1 MTGETTAE
9 ARPSGGTPQAPREA
23 PAPREA
29 RAARRTPTVVR
40 ALLWPAMAAWCA
52 ALAVAAP
59 EAGLSPALAQSVVLV
74 AAWISCAA
82 TERLAPASDAWTPSS
97 IGRASDV
104 AFGAMTL
111 LVESAAAVA
120 TAALLLRLR
129 ADGAPGPIASL
140 HPAAA
145 TALLLVAYEF
155 IQYGIHRGC
164 HELRGPAGR
173 FLWRLHSVHHRPEA
187 LNARM
192 SLVAHPL
199 ETIVI
204 RTAAVCA
211 PVLLL
216 GPDVVA
222 AYAFLTVVNV
232 QTVLVHWNADVA
244 LGPLRHLVVGPAL
257 HRIHHGAG
265 RDDGRNYAALL
276 APVDRLFGTWHEKGG
291 APPDRIGIRNDRRYP
306 APTDIAA
313 LLRWPFSSRRRRV
326 ATAARQPSPGTPID
340 VM

>member
-1 MTGETTAE
+1 MTDGAT
-9 ARPSGGTPQAPREA
+9 RDGAPGN
-23 PAPREA
+23 
-29 RAARRTPTVVR
+29 ARRTPGAVR
-40 ALLWPAMAAWCA
+40 ALLWPAMAAWAA
-52 ALAVAAP
+52 ALAIAAP
-59 EAGLSPALAQSVVLV
+59 AAGLSPEVAQSAVLV
-74 AAWISCAA
+74 AVWFSCAA
-82 TERLAPASDAWTPSS
+82 TERFAPASDAWIASS
-97 IGRASDV
+97 VGRARDV
-104 AFGAMTL
+104 TFGAATV

-129 ADGAPGPIASL
+129 ADGAPGVIASL

-204 RTAAVCA
+204 RAAAVCA
-211 PVLLL
+211 PVLVL

-244 LGPLRHLVVGPAL
+244 LGPVRHLFVGPA
-257 HRIHHGAG
+257 IQ
-265 RDDGRNYAALL
+265 
-276 APVDRLFGTWHEKGG
+276 DRK
-291 APPDRIGIRNDRRYP
+291 
-306 APTDIAA
+306 
-313 LLRWPFSSRRRRV
+313 SV
-326 ATAARQPSPGTPID
+326 
-340 VM
+340 V

>member
-1 MTGETTAE
+1 MTD
-9 ARPSGGTPQAPREA
+9 GGAPRGGATRDGALRTERRA
-23 PAPREA
+23 PAML
-29 RAARRTPTVVR
+29 RTV
-40 ALLWPAMAAWCA
+40 LWPAIAAWA
-52 ALAVAAP
+52 AVLAVAAIRTGLAP
-59 EAGLSPALAQSVVLV
+59 EIAQVAVLV
-74 AAWISCAA
+74 AVWFTCAA
-82 TERLAPASDAWTPSS
+82 TERLVPASDAWIATPV
-97 IGRASDV
+97 GRARDIV
-104 AFGAMTL
+104 FGATTV

-129 ADGAPGPIASL
+129 ADGAPGPAASL

-145 TALLLVAYEF
+145 TALLLVAYEL

-199 ETIVI
+199 ETVVI
-204 RTAAVCA
+204 RAAAVCA

-216 GPDVVA
+216 GPEPA
-222 AYAFLTVVNV
+222 IAYAFLTIVNV

-244 LGPLRHLVVGPAL
+244 LGPLRHLVVGPEV

-276 APVDRLFGTWHEKGG
+276 APVDRLFGTLHEKGG
-291 APPDRIGIRNDRRYP
+291 AGPDRIGIRNDRRYP
-306 APTDIAA
+306 APTDVAA
-313 LLRWPFSSRRRRV
+313 LLRWPFTPRKRRV
-326 ATAARQPSPGTPID
+326 SPRSPEPRST
-340 VM
+340 